1 HVWVSPEQHGN
12 LTAVFKNQID
22 WVPLSTGSVRPTQ
35 GRTLAIAQVSGG
47 SQSFNTVNSLRIL
60 GRWMRMFAIPNQSSV
75 PMAYTQFTDAQDPA
89 DHDTFVQAE
98 GGSRLKPSGNRDR
111 VVDVMEE
118 LFKYT
123 LVMRQHFDLFGD
135 RHSERKERETKRL
148 REIEVTKKE
157 EKAGIEGNATSMITA
172 NTVNGI
178 DVKGA

>member
-1 HVWVSPEQHGN
+1 
-12 LTAVFKNQID
+12 
-22 WVPLSTGSVRPTQ
+22 
-35 GRTLAIAQVSGG
+35 
-47 SQSFNTVNSLRIL
+47 
-60 GRWMRMFAIPNQSSV
+60 MRMFAIPNQSSV
-75 PMAYTQFTDAQDPA
+75 PMAYTQFTDAQDPTDQDA
-89 DHDTFVQAE
+89 FCQAE

-157 EKAGIEGNATSMITA
+157 EKAGQEGSATSMITA
-172 NTVNGI
+172 NIVNGI
-178 DVKGA
+178 DVNGI